1 MEKTKK
7 GKDTSRLNIN
17 LFTSLTDKDNEKV
30 GNYKITVMEKSKST
44 NKIINF
50 SNVLTNYLK
59 YKYDFDFKGNVK
71 EVIETLNTDEEFLE
85 LFNEKSEHSSNSKK
99 SMRELILDQL
109 DTATEKND
117 IDAIKSLNQELR
129 KLN

>member
-85 LFNEKSEHSSNSKK
+85 LFTEKSEHSSNSKK